1 MASDCVTL
9 FNGYLCLVQPSVVK
23 CNLDSRMLQI
33 IVFFLNSKINMHLLH
48 LLLEDYL
55 QMLFPEQFSILD
67 QCNWIKIF
75 LFIHSFILV
84 KLDCIVFPTSNY
96 YGSYPSQS

>member
-1 MASDCVTL
+1 
-9 FNGYLCLVQPSVVK
+9 
-23 CNLDSRMLQI
+23 
-33 IVFFLNSKINMHLLH
+33 MHLLR

-67 QCNWIKIF
+67 QCNWIKIV

-84 KLDCIVFPTSNY
+84 KLDYIVFLTSNY
-96 YGSYPSQS
+96 YSSFPLSPEHKDVDHATKQTAQHLSLQTGMCFPLFRDPCWVDQSRMSG